1 MNSDGKQLANPFST
15 GGGGSNFENQVQTAF
30 VVLMLTGGVVP
41 GLQSWP
47 IKKIKLQGRYAGYKT
62 DDFIAFVEEQG
73 TGQTA
78 KLLAQIKHAVSI
90 TENDS
95 TFSEVI
101 QAAWSDFKNG
111 DVFNPASDI
120 FALISGPLGTLD
132 INNAR
137 TILEWARHSETA
149 KEFLDKV
156 NLAKFSS
163 DAKRN
168 KLQAFRSQLKKA
180 NNGTDVSDDELWRF
194 LKSFHLL
201 GYDLD
206 IRSGVTLSLLLSHIS
221 QFTNTSITDLWATIS
236 REVSAFNQ
244 NAGTLTPETISQ
256 EIRAAFAQRLRQ
268 ETIPEEFVR
277 AQEAESPVT
286 HAAALQGDQADAIM
300 FASLLGAWNEKI
312 EGDRDA
318 IKELIEGND

>member
-41 GLQSWP
+41 GLPPWP
-47 IKKIKLQGRYAGYKT
+47 IKKIKLQGRNAGFKT
-62 DDFIAFVEEQG
+62 DDLIAFVEEHG

-78 KLLAQIKHAVSI
+78 KIFAQIKHSVSI

-95 TFSEVI
+95 TFGEVI

-111 DVFNPASDI
+111 DVFNPAYDI
-120 FALISGPLGTLD
+120 FALVSGPLSAID
-132 INNAR
+132 IDNAR
-137 TILEWARHSETA
+137 TILEWARHTENA
-149 KEFLDKV
+149 REFLDNV
-156 NLAKFSS
+156 DLAKFSS
-163 DAKRN
+163 KAKQN
-168 KLQAFRSQLKKA
+168 KLQAFKSQLKKA
-180 NNGTDVSDDELWRF
+180 NKGTDVSEDELWRF
-194 LKSFHLL
+194 LKCFHLL

-221 QFTNTSITDLWATIS
+221 QFTKTGITSMWATIS
-236 REVSAFNQ
+236 REVSMFNQ
-244 NAGTLTPETISQ
+244 NAGPLTAETISQ
-256 EIRAAFAQRLRQ
+256 EIRAAFAQRSRQ

-277 AQEAESPVT
+277 AQEADSPVT
-286 HAAALQGDQADAIM
+286 QAEALKGDQADAIM
-300 FASLLGAWNEKI
+300 FASLLGAWDEKI